1 VFISAAFVDPGSVS
15 QDGLDELADAAP
27 EEIRAD
33 IETLAQALAT
43 LAEQVG
49 DDPDLFEL
57 KAALESLKPK
67 TEAAEKHLDTWEQK
81 NCKGGRR

>member
-1 VFISAAFVDPGSVS
+1 VS

-43 LAEQVG
+43 LTEEVG
-49 DDPDLFEL
+49 DDPDVFEL
-57 KAALESLKPK
+57 DAALKSINPK
-67 TEAAEKHLDTWEQK
+67 TEAAEKHLDAWEK
-81 NCKGGRR
+81 ENCKGEG